1 MKILFK
7 ALYDFVVDQFTL
19 FENPFWNYV
28 IAAIVGTIA
37 FSIAWNLVGRLYDAG
52 DIHGDNKNSCN
63 GIFVSAHFSDYRNN
77 PLCSVRFRLGLGDSP
92 FSRWAFTDYI
102 SSCTEKEKANAK
114 ESRREIILANPQ
126 GVWYSGEAR

>member
-1 MKILFK
+1 MQSQRRRAARVQGASRQPGKNVQYGPEGVCPWNHWAERDGEMKILFK

-52 DIHGDNKNSCN
+52 DIHGGGC
-63 GIFVSAHFSDYRNN
+63 G
-77 PLCSVRFRLGLGDSP
+77 
-92 FSRWAFTDYI
+92 
-102 SSCTEKEKANAK
+102 
-114 ESRREIILANPQ
+114 
-126 GVWYSGEAR
+126 

>member
-52 DIHGDNKNSCN
+52 DIHGGGCGSFLHWT
-63 GIFVSAHFSDYRNN
+63 IR
-77 PLCSVRFRLGLGDSP
+77 
-92 FSRWAFTDYI
+92 
-102 SSCTEKEKANAK
+102 
-114 ESRREIILANPQ
+114 ILVTVFLFLP
-126 GVWYSGEAR
+126 

>member
-1 MKILFK
+1 MWFISSL
-7 ALYDFVVDQFTL
+7 
-19 FENPFWNYV
+19 
-28 IAAIVGTIA
+28 
-37 FSIAWNLVGRLYDAG
+37 
-52 DIHGDNKNSCN
+52 DNKNSCN

-114 ESRREIILANPQ
+114 ESRREIVLANPQ

>member
-52 DIHGDNKNSCN
+52 DIHGE
-63 GIFVSAHFSDYRNN
+63 GVVHF
-77 PLCSVRFRLGLGDSP
+77 FIG
-92 FSRWAFTDYI
+92 
-102 SSCTEKEKANAK
+102 
-114 ESRREIILANPQ
+114 Q
-126 GVWYSGEAR
+126 

>member
-52 DIHGDNKNSCN
+52 DIHGGGCGSILHWTIRILVTVFLFLLISLIIATIRFVLSVSGWVWAIVLLVVGLLLITFLLVRKRKKRMQKNQD
-63 GIFVSAHFSDYRNN
+63 G
-77 PLCSVRFRLGLGDSP
+77 
-92 FSRWAFTDYI
+92 
-102 SSCTEKEKANAK
+102 K
-114 ESRREIILANPQ
+114 
-126 GVWYSGEAR
+126 

>member
-52 DIHGDNKNSCN
+52 DIHGGGCASFLHWTIRILVTVFLFLLISLIIATIRFVLSVSGWVWAIVLLVVGLLLITFLLVRKRKKRMQKNQD
-63 GIFVSAHFSDYRNN
+63 G
-77 PLCSVRFRLGLGDSP
+77 
-92 FSRWAFTDYI
+92 
-102 SSCTEKEKANAK
+102 K
-114 ESRREIILANPQ
+114 
-126 GVWYSGEAR
+126 

>member
-37 FSIAWNLVGRLYDAG
+37 FSIAWNLA
-52 DIHGDNKNSCN
+52 
-63 GIFVSAHFSDYRNN
+63 VSYTHLTL
-77 PLCSVRFRLGLGDSP
+77 P
-92 FSRWAFTDYI
+92 T
-102 SSCTEKEKANAK
+102 T
-114 ESRREIILANPQ
+114 
-126 GVWYSGEAR
+126 

>member
-52 DIHGDNKNSCN
+52 DIHGGGVWFISSLDNKNSCN

-77 PLCSVRFRLGLGDSP
+77 PLCSVRFRLGLGDSR

-114 ESRREIILANPQ
+114 ESRRK
-126 GVWYSGEAR
+126 